1 MKPKTNINRI
11 NNRIKGVYILPRKR
25 LTIYFLFFMVV
36 LSLLLNQGNIFVHAD
51 TEGGGKLVYV
61 IPIEHNVERGLEAF
75 LARTTKEAIE
85 DGADHIIFEINT
97 PGGSVEAADNIGT
110 LIADLEVPTTSFVIS
125 QALSAGSYIA
135 LHTDTI
141 YMTPRATMGASG
153 IINSDGTAADK
164 KAQSAWLK
172 AMTSAAEAGGRDPLY
187 ARAMADSSIDLPD
200 LNAPKGE
207 FLTLTPKEAVQ
218 VGYAEGI
225 VDDRTELLY
234 ELGLSNA
241 RVVENKVSFAEGL
254 ARFITNPIVVPI
266 LLSLASLGLIVELY
280 SPGFGVPGTIGLIS
294 LVLFFYGHVV
304 AGLAGMEAI
313 ILLLIGVAMIIA
325 EFFVPGGILGIL
337 GVGAIIGSLFMS
349 GANISEMVMSVAIAF
364 LVAIIATVILFRRI
378 GLDKGVFR
386 HVILRERTTTE
397 LGYVS
402 NQNRLD
408 LIGMEGISAT
418 ALRPSGVAVIGEER
432 VDVVSDGSFIPIN
445 RPIKVVKVEGVRVVV
460 REL

>member
-1 MKPKTNINRI
+1 MNAII
-11 NNRIKGVYILPRKR
+11 
-25 LTIYFLFFMVV
+25 
-36 LSLLLNQGNIFVHAD
+36 LSLFPLSNQDVSYAD
-51 TEGGGKLVYV
+51 EQGGGKLIYT
-61 IPIEHNVERGLEAF
+61 IPIEDDVERGLEAF
-75 LARTTKEAIE
+75 LRRTTEEAKEA
-85 DGADHIIFEINT
+85 GADHIIFEINT

-110 LIADLEVPTTSFVIS
+110 IIADLEIPTTSFIIS

-153 IINSDGTAADK
+153 VINSDGTAADK

-172 AMTSAAEAGGRDPLY
+172 AMTSAAEAGGRDPIY
-187 ARAMADSSIDLPD
+187 AAAMADSSIDLPEY
-200 LNAPKGE
+200 NAPEGE
-207 FLTLTPKEAVQ
+207 FLTLTPQEAVE
-218 VGYAEGI
+218 VGYSEGI
-225 VDDRTELLY
+225 VSHRTELLH

-241 RVVENKVSFAEGL
+241 TIIQSETTLAENI
-254 ARFITNPIVVPI
+254 ARFITNPIVISI
-266 LLSLASLGLIVELY
+266 LLSLAGLGLVVELY
-280 SPGFGVPGTIGLIS
+280 SPGFGVPGSIGIIS

-313 ILLLIGVAMIIA
+313 IILLIGIALIIA

-349 GANISEMVMSVAIAF
+349 GADIGEMTMSIAIAF
-364 LVAIIATVILFRRI
+364 LVVIIASVILFKRV

-386 HVILRERTTTE
+386 HVILRDRTSTE

-402 NQNRLD
+402 NENRLE
-408 LIGMEGISAT
+408 LIGMVGVTAT
-418 ALRPSGVAVIGEER
+418 PLRPSGVATIGKER
-432 VDVVSDGSFIPIN
+432 LDVVSEGSFIEVN
-445 RPIKVVKVEGVRVVV
+445 RPIKVVKVEGVRIIV